1 MKKHYIVAAFDDIII
16 CKDVYIV
23 TVETGDTFSYYFLE
37 TELTDDDDIFDYIF
51 YNTGYEADGIMEV
64 SKSDFT
70 ILKDYAIVEH
80 AMRNQKLN

>member
-1 MKKHYIVAAFDDIII
+1 MKKHYIVAAFDDIIV

-51 YNTGYEADGIMEV
+51 EQTGYEADDAMEI

-70 ILKDYAIVEH
+70 TLKNYAIVEH